1 MTDKTERMLLCIQEI
16 CKTGE
21 FTSKTAEKYDC
32 MEQFIKYSCDNIST
46 EKFIEL
52 GKELLKKYGMEAE

>member
-1 MTDKTERMLLCIQEI
+1 MTDKTKRMLLCIQEI

-32 MEQFIKYSCDNIST
+32 MEQFLKFSCNNVSM
-46 EKFIEL
+46 EKFIKG
-52 GKELLKKYGMEAE
+52 GKVLLKKYGMEA